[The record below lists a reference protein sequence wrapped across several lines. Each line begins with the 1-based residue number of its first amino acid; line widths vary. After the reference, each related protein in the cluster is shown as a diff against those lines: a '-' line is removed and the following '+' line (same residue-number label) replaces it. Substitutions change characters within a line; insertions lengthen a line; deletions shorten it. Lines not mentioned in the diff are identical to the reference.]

1 MSDRLLHVWKIIA
14 DPEVKEDEWL
24 KAYQIVGNAP
34 PPPVVLASNF
44 FVTPDYKAKKSRQA
58 CLEMSLLIGRFGAF
72 VLDGFLLSMIFA
84 AVFLP
89 LIVSNIWLDRYWGT
103 EFFFSVAG
111 IAVKEQIGLLLSGYP
126 FLLGPWA
133 PLKDLIHDVAFPQ
146 VLFLPV
152 LSWFYHAGFEAS
164 PWQATPGEL
173 LFGLKVTTL
182 QGQKLTLQQATVRHF
197 ARFINT
203 LSLGLSL
210 FVPLINAQQRS
221 VEDLIAGSIVSVKEH
236 GEIQEFLEEN
246 LPANETLQLFPY
258 K

>member
-1 MSDRLLHVWKIIA
+1 MTDRLLHVWKIIA
-14 DPEVKEDEWL
+14 DPDVKEDEWL
-24 KAYQIVGNAP
+24 KAYQIVGNTP

-44 FVTPDYKAKKSRQA
+44 FVTADYKAKKSREA
-58 CLEMSLLIGRFGAF
+58 CLDMALLIGRFGAF
-72 VLDGFLLSMIFA
+72 VVDGFFLSLVFA

-89 LIVSNIWLDRYWGT
+89 VLINKLWLDGYYGA
-103 EFFFSVAG
+103 EFFFTVAG

-133 PLKDLIHDVAFPQ
+133 PLTGLIHDVTFST
-146 VLFLPV
+146 VLFLPI

-164 PWQATPGEL
+164 HLQATPGEL
-173 LFGLKVTTL
+173 LFGLKVTTISGEKLSL
-182 QGQKLTLQQATVRHF
+182 QKATLRHF

-203 LSLGLSL
+203 MTLGLSL

-221 VEDLIAGSIVSVKEH
+221 IEDLVAGTIVDAKEH
-236 GEIQEFLEEN
+236 GKIEEPIEEN
-246 LPANETLQLFPY
+246 LSSKEMLQPYPY